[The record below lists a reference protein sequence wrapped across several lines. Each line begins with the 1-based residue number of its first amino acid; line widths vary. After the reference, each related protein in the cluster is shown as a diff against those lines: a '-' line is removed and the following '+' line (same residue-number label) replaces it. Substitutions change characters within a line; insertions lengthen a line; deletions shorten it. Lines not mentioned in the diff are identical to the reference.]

1 MKNIRQFQIQ
11 SMRWRSTATAHSSLS
26 AGSPENLE
34 VTNNLIAAK
43 PYSQVPGP
51 TPWPIIGNTWRMLP
65 VIGIVRINHNTYQT
79 QSYRFFFFKAHIKSQ
94 T

>member
-11 SMRWRSTATAHSSLS
+11 SIRWRSTATAQCSSSVS

-43 PYSQVPGP
+43 PYSEVPGP

-65 VIGIVRINHNTYQT
+65 VIGITRFNYNT
-79 QSYRFFFFKAHIKSQ
+79 F
-94 T
+94 